1 MCIRQFCFRC
11 GVYKLDDVESLYDE
25 LMNLIVKLGNHGVI
39 HGDFNEFNIMM
50 TNSGKPILI
59 DFPQMISTE
68 HVDAE
73 TYFERDVNCVRD
85 FFKRRFAYES
95 ELYPTFQDIS

>member
-1 MCIRQFCFRC
+1 MYEVNDI
-11 GVYKLDDVESLYDE
+11 ESLYDE

-50 TNSGKPILI
+50 TSSGKSILI

-68 HVDAE
+68 HVDAKI
-73 TYFERDVNCVRD
+73 YFDRDVNCIRD

-95 ELYPTFQDIS
+95 ELYPSFQDIS